1 MLAMPSYQRLSPP
14 FRAEQIGSFAR
25 PNALLLKR
33 MAFEQGTCSPD
44 ELAQCEDEAIA
55 GIVKFQ
61 KEVGLKSITDG
72 EFRRWV
78 VTSLSVRGSWH
89 RNYDSGTH
97 SLVFFGD

>member
-1 MLAMPSYQRLSPP
+1 MPSYQRHSPP

-25 PNALLLKR
+25 PSALLLKR
-33 MAFEQGTCSPD
+33 AAFEQGTCSPD

-61 KEVGLKSITDG
+61 KEVGMKSITDG

-78 VTSLSVRGSWH
+78 ATSLFVRCLWCHS
-89 RNYDSGTH
+89 YDSGPW
-97 SLVFFGD
+97 SLDFIFR

>member
-33 MAFEQGTCSPD
+33 AAFEQGTCSPD

-61 KEVGLKSITDG
+61 KAVGMKSITDG

-78 VTSLSVRGSWH
+78 VTSLFVRGLWRHSH
-89 RNYDSGTH
+89 DYGTYL
-97 SLVFFGD
+97 LVFFW